1 MEREVKSTA
10 AVVFFIAGIIFFS
23 HSCVSV
29 KTKPF
34 TAISVKNTR
43 ILGYKDYFNRGPRRS
58 KFYSM
63 KLVNYTRYPVIGR
76 AILRYTERG
85 TTRYT
90 MNAPFVLLPYGD
102 HYIQNMVN
110 DYKERKC
117 SAEIK
122 WYFLKGEHYKTL
134 KLPGKKIDGK
144 LVKTLG
150 KVTAYVGKYRF
161 SPGAVKI
168 KDDFTIRNS
177 RQFGVINRK
186 FKWIEE
192 PRFFGMKKLKKKYPG
207 VPSSTGPV
215 IDKNIVPKK
224 AYDEDGWK
232 KWGMVNK
239 RNGEMVVPA
248 KYKKVGPHFVNGY
261 LRVERKGKYGF
272 VDKKGKEVVPCIY
285 DNAGPVFHENK
296 TWFIKNGKQGFVNNR
311 GTVVI
316 PAKYT
321 PYAAVFKND
330 AVVVKSGRRF
340 SVVDGTGK
348 VVMKVPGGYKPAGA
362 YSEGML
368 PVEKGGRFGYANSSG
383 VVIPAVFSD
392 AGEFSNGL
400 AVVVL
405 EYKKKSKR
413 KKVPVSSYINKKGEL
428 LVKPTLLQLY
438 PFSKH
443 GYAPVYYKRKFY

>member
-1 MEREVKSTA
+1 
-10 AVVFFIAGIIFFS
+10 
-23 HSCVSV
+23 
-29 KTKPF
+29 
-34 TAISVKNTR
+34 
-43 ILGYKDYFNRGPRRS
+43 
-58 KFYSM
+58 
-63 KLVNYTRYPVIGR
+63 
-76 AILRYTERG
+76 
-85 TTRYT
+85 
-90 MNAPFVLLPYGD
+90 
-102 HYIQNMVN
+102 
-110 DYKERKC
+110 
-117 SAEIK
+117 
-122 WYFLKGEHYKTL
+122 
-134 KLPGKKIDGK
+134 
-144 LVKTLG
+144 
-150 KVTAYVGKYRF
+150 
-161 SPGAVKI
+161 
-168 KDDFTIRNS
+168 
-177 RQFGVINRK
+177 
-186 FKWIEE
+186 
-192 PRFFGMKKLKKKYPG
+192 
-207 VPSSTGPV
+207 
-215 IDKNIVPKK
+215 
-224 AYDEDGWK
+224 
-232 KWGMVNK
+232 
-239 RNGEMVVPA
+239 
-248 KYKKVGPHFVNGY
+248 
-261 LRVERKGKYGF
+261 